1 MNTTTL
7 NEIRSHRP
15 CEELWEKLL
24 EGLGK
29 TKADDEPLPYS
40 TILKVCGLDDTLWAI
55 VCCHPRG
62 LRICAEFALWC
73 AEGVRDR
80 MTDPSLIAIL
90 DIARR
95 YLDGNA
101 RRAEFRRTQTEVR
114 VANCAADRAAAFAAD
129 CVETARGTDYVA
141 YCAAPYADAV
151 DAAAYADRAA
161 ADAAHAADCA
171 GYAADC
177 AADWDAARTAQS
189 SKLLGMLEEMQ

>member
-1 MNTTTL
+1 METDMSDTTL

-73 AEGVRDR
+73 AEGVRHLMR
-80 MTDPSLIAIL
+80 DPRSIAAL
-90 DIARR
+90 GMARQ
-95 YLDGNA
+95 YLEGNTTFDQLQEA
-101 RRAEFRRTQTEVR
+101 
-114 VANCAADRAAAFAAD
+114 VAAAWAAAWAAD
-129 CVETARGTDYVA
+129 Y
-141 YCAAPYADAV
+141 
-151 DAAAYADRAA
+151 
-161 ADAAHAADCA
+161 A
-171 GYAADC
+171 GYAAAC
-177 AADWDAARTAQS
+177 AAGWAAASSGASNEADWASDWVAGRTVAHAASCSAACLKDWTAARTAQN
-189 SKLLGMLEEMQ
+189 SKLVELLEGVSPLGRAA